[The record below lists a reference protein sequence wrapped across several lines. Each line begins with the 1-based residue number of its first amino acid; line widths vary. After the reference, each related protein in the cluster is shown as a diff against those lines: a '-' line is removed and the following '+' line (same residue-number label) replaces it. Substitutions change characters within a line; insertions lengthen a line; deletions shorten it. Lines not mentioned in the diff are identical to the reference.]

1 MESGMGSEED
11 DVLHEL
17 VVEGGL
23 RRGGEEVEEGESWWE
38 GGGEKGGLVLVMGS
52 GKVVAGWVQVN
63 WYLVPGACQS
73 LSSVL
78 SLLSSILSPH
88 SYLPNTHIH
97 LLNNPLNY
105 VLSRPKNK
113 QSSDNK
119 QGPPANA

>member
-23 RRGGEEVEEGESWWE
+23 RRGGRRWRRERV
-38 GGGEKGGLVLVMGS
+38 GGKVGGRRGGLVLVMGS

-88 SYLPNTHIH
+88 SYLLNTHVH
-97 LLNNPLNY
+97 LLNNPLKY